1 MEESGTIDLIKS
13 QLMENTAT
21 AGFNTNQRGI
31 KDSDPMDL
39 NPFDRDVNVNN
50 KDSSNEIN
58 LLSPWDHKQ
67 RILMKN
73 ADGTVT

>member
-21 AGFNTNQRGI
+21 AGFNTHQRGI

>member
-13 QLMENTAT
+13 QPMENTAT

-50 KDSSNEIN
+50 
-58 LLSPWDHKQ
+58 
-67 RILMKN
+67 
-73 ADGTVT
+73 